1 MKIDI
6 RVKNLGK
13 IKNAKFNIRPI
24 TVLAGPNGTGKS
36 FFTKTFYS
44 VLNVVNKSA
53 YHIWVSNSIHQVHML
68 LDVFV
73 TRISYP
79 AQRDFQ
85 LKSEVDDLLIMLK
98 TNLDMAAEWEN
109 FNDYLNYA
117 QTRATDIDVIINLI
131 KSYESEVENK
141 PKKLMSI
148 DTSLNSL
155 NKELV
160 RLKGLLSDSRKGYSN
175 SLTESLTSEIKDNFQ
190 VSSLGDLVRFSE
202 EFAEIEVD
210 DLMKIKITNNGGF
223 NFVLGSDFINEVSSL
238 SRVVFFESPAY
249 WKVRDALKAAKEHQ
263 SLPLFLRK
271 KSNNILTGVPKY
283 FYDLDSALRTASKED
298 TTEGIDKLC
307 ASLQKELG
315 GQFIFNE
322 NSLVFKSDTGHEIS
336 KNLISF
342 GMTNIGMI
350 HALLKNNVITSGSF
364 VFIDEPETNLHPKWQ
379 VMLMELLVKLADSNV
394 NIVIATHS
402 IDMLKALEVTLYKN
416 NKSTDENFMSIH
428 YCDTD
433 GELYEFDSNIPVKQL
448 IEARAELNS
457 SYTDLYFEGHSK

>member
-155 NKELV
+155 NKE
-160 RLKGLLSDSRKGYSN
+160 
-175 SLTESLTSEIKDNFQ
+175 
-190 VSSLGDLVRFSE
+190 
-202 EFAEIEVD
+202 
-210 DLMKIKITNNGGF
+210 
-223 NFVLGSDFINEVSSL
+223 
-238 SRVVFFESPAY
+238 
-249 WKVRDALKAAKEHQ
+249 
-263 SLPLFLRK
+263 
-271 KSNNILTGVPKY
+271 
-283 FYDLDSALRTASKED
+283 
-298 TTEGIDKLC
+298 
-307 ASLQKELG
+307 
-315 GQFIFNE
+315 
-322 NSLVFKSDTGHEIS
+322 
-336 KNLISF
+336 
-342 GMTNIGMI
+342 
-350 HALLKNNVITSGSF
+350 
-364 VFIDEPETNLHPKWQ
+364 
-379 VMLMELLVKLADSNV
+379 
-394 NIVIATHS
+394 
-402 IDMLKALEVTLYKN
+402 
-416 NKSTDENFMSIH
+416 
-428 YCDTD
+428 
-433 GELYEFDSNIPVKQL
+433 
-448 IEARAELNS
+448 
-457 SYTDLYFEGHSK
+457 